1 MLTNPVELLHK
12 QVKRY
17 IHKGFENYVENKK
30 DLLEPEQ
37 SIITTFLEIFDD
49 KMLEDSHLW
58 LIAFDCHGI
67 SPCYAI
73 SELLLGILKCFTL
86 SCYVILK

>member
-37 SIITTFLEIFDD
+37 SIIYYN
-49 KMLEDSHLW
+49 
-58 LIAFDCHGI
+58 I
-67 SPCYAI
+67 SRNI
-73 SELLLGILKCFTL
+73 
-86 SCYVILK
+86 

>member
-1 MLTNPVELLHK
+1 MLANPVELLHK

-17 IHKGFENYVENKK
+17 IQKGCENYVENKK

-49 KMLEDSHLW
+49 KKLENSHLW
-58 LIAFDCHGI
+58 LKVSD
-67 SPCYAI
+67 
-73 SELLLGILKCFTL
+73 LLLNVMVLVIF
-86 SCYVILK
+86 YV